1 MEKQDAETGSVVAG
15 AVFGLYNKNEIKS
28 GDNVI
33 VKADTLLQEITSD
46 EKGQAHFTLDLP
58 LGTYYV
64 KEISAPDGFVSSD
77 EVLEFDAT
85 YRGQDIQTI
94 KLKSIKKNQPTTIE
108 VTKSDLT
115 TGVELNGAS
124 LSVLDEDGNVIDS
137 WTSVKDEPHVI
148 KYLTVGK
155 NLYPP

>member
-64 KEISAPDGFVSSD
+64 KKF
-77 EVLEFDAT
+77 LH
-85 YRGQDIQTI
+85 R
-94 KLKSIKKNQPTTIE
+94 
-108 VTKSDLT
+108 
-115 TGVELNGAS
+115 
-124 LSVLDEDGNVIDS
+124 
-137 WTSVKDEPHVI
+137 
-148 KYLTVGK
+148 TV
-155 NLYPP
+155 LYPLMRYWNLMPPIRDKTSRPLN

>member
-15 AVFGLYNKNEIKS
+15 AVFGLYNKKEIKS
-28 GDNVI
+28 GNKVI

-85 YRGQDIQTI
+85 YQGRTFRP
-94 KLKSIKKNQPTTIE
+94 S
-108 VTKSDLT
+108 S
-115 TGVELNGAS
+115 
-124 LSVLDEDGNVIDS
+124 
-137 WTSVKDEPHVI
+137 
-148 KYLTVGK
+148 
-155 NLYPP
+155 

>member
-1 MEKQDAETGSVVAG
+1 MTFTNERQKVSITVEKQDAETGSVVAG

-85 YRGQDIQTI
+85 YQGQDIQTI
-94 KLKSIKKNQPTTIE
+94 KAE
-108 VTKSDLT
+108 
-115 TGVELNGAS
+115 
-124 LSVLDEDGNVIDS
+124 ID
-137 WTSVKDEPHVI
+137 
-148 KYLTVGK
+148 
-155 NLYPP
+155 